1 MVTRPVVSAKIEYVQ
16 WAGLRCRVKV
26 TGDFDG
32 CTVDS
37 ARQAPPIPTTSL
49 DRAKAVGQDG
59 TVALVVADDRREGS
73 ATTLV
78 LLDPAGNVLEKMPV
92 TVGG

>member
-1 MVTRPVVSAKIEYVQ
+1 VK

-26 TGDFDG
+26 TGQFEG
-32 CTVDS
+32 CTVDLRDKAADPS
-37 ARQAPPIPTTSL
+37 TSL
-49 DRAKAVGQDG
+49 AQPRPVGKDG
-59 TVALVVADDRREGS
+59 TASLVVEDDRREGS

-78 LLDPAGNVLEKMPV
+78 LLDGAGNLLDKTLV